1 MKMKS
6 ENLKELSVE
15 ELLKQQ
21 KTIKVVTGSL
31 AGMLIVLLGMGIFPT
46 FQKTSFAA
54 FIVIPIALLPI
65 VILNLTTLNKI
76 KEELNLRERVR

>member
-31 AGMLIVLLGMGIFPT
+31 AGMLIVLLGLGIFLT